1 MEKQRTKTEAELIA
15 TVANIPDAEGC
26 LLFAQR
32 ATKRG
37 MSALAAACEDR
48 AKILKSLS
56 VTGVKKTPSSH
67 AKTTPA
73 PMKTHRT
80 AKQALPMKTHR
91 AAEEALP
98 ILIEDYKAGAPPTNY
113 GGLAQRCGYSH
124 TDERWFGQ
132 VTDLIDAACALA
144 GVPSFALARVREAN
158 GNVNRAAWRKE
169 YSHLRDRV
177 IAAALGGSWTVADF
191 TKIQDALA
199 VFSARRLGNK
209 KAWGYVH
216 GQINVEDWADG
227 GLVHGTS

>member
-26 LLFAQR
+26 LLFAER

-48 AKILKSLS
+48 AKMLKSLS
-56 VTGVKKTPSSH
+56 VAGVKKTPSSH

-98 ILIEDYKAGAPPTNY
+98 ILIEDYKAGRLQPT
-113 GGLAQRCGYSH
+113 
-124 TDERWFGQ
+124 
-132 VTDLIDAACALA
+132 
-144 GVPSFALARVREAN
+144 
-158 GNVNRAAWRKE
+158 
-169 YSHLRDRV
+169 
-177 IAAALGGSWTVADF
+177 TVD
-191 TKIQDALA
+191 
-199 VFSARRLGNK
+199 
-209 KAWGYVH
+209 
-216 GQINVEDWADG
+216 
-227 GLVHGTS
+227 